1 MSNFRKWQGISQAK
15 ARLAGGVQ
23 GCNSLDSA
31 RARENTAQTFET
43 PHSAGFTS
51 RMIQARPIP
60 RRRRWPAM
68 LIGCLVVLGGLWAG
82 AWFYGSGVLEHTI
95 DGWKAREAKAGR
107 VYSCATQ
114 AIGGFPFGIEL
125 HCAGAGAE
133 LTSTRPPLALKAG
146 DMRVSAHLWQPT
158 ILTTVFA
165 GPLSIAEPGQPVMIA
180 ANWRHAQTKVHGLPT
195 SPESV
200 AIDIEQLVVD
210 RASGENLFKAD
221 RVDLDGRL
229 LSGTVQDNPVIET
242 VLKLAAASAP
252 AWHPAA
258 ATPVNADVTAVLR
271 GLKDFAPKPWP
282 QRFREL
288 QAAGGRIEIRSARLQ
303 QNDTVAVASGVLSL
317 SAAGRLDGQL
327 RLTVAN
333 LEKFLPT
340 LGLDQML
347 SQEQASPKLNSAFG
361 ALDRI
366 MPGLGNVARKNAAPM
381 IAASVNL
388 MGQPTE
394 LEGKRAV
401 MLPLR
406 FDDGLVMLGPLKLGE
421 TPSLF

>member
-1 MSNFRKWQGISQAK
+1 
-15 ARLAGGVQ
+15 
-23 GCNSLDSA
+23 
-31 RARENTAQTFET
+31 
-43 PHSAGFTS
+43 
-51 RMIQARPIP
+51 MIQARPIP
-60 RRRRWPAM
+60 RRRRWPAI
-68 LIGCLVVLGGLWAG
+68 LIAFLVVLGGLWAG
-82 AWFYGSGVLEHTI
+82 AWFYGSGVLERTI

-114 AIGGFPFGIEL
+114 TIGGFPFGIEL
-125 HCAGAGAE
+125 NCANAGAE
-133 LTSTRPPLALKAG
+133 LTSTRPPLALKAS

-158 ILTTVFA
+158 VLTTEFT
-165 GPLSIAEPGQPVMIA
+165 GPLSIAEPGQPVTIA

-200 AIDIEQLVVD
+200 AIDVEQLVVD
-210 RASGENLFKAD
+210 RAAGENLFKAD

-229 LSGTVQDNPVIET
+229 VSGTVQSNPVIEM
-242 VLKLAAASAP
+242 VLKLAAGAAP
-252 AWHPAA
+252 SWHPAA

-303 QNDTVAVASGVLSL
+303 QNDTIAVANGVLSL
-317 SAAGRLDGQL
+317 SAEGRLDGQL

-406 FDDGLVMLGPLKLGE
+406 FDDGMVMLGPLKLGA

>member
-1 MSNFRKWQGISQAK
+1 
-15 ARLAGGVQ
+15 
-23 GCNSLDSA
+23 
-31 RARENTAQTFET
+31 
-43 PHSAGFTS
+43 
-51 RMIQARPIP
+51 MIQARPIP
-60 RRRRWPAM
+60 RRRRWPAV
-68 LIGCLVVLGGLWAG
+68 LIVFLIVLAGFWAG
-82 AWFYGSGVLEHTI
+82 AWYYGSGVLERTI
-95 DGWKAREAKAGR
+95 DGWKVREAKAGR
-107 VYSCATQ
+107 AYSCATQ
-114 AIGGFPFGIEL
+114 TIGGFPFGIEL
-125 HCAGAGAE
+125 RCADAGAE
-133 LTSTRPPLALKAG
+133 LTSTKPPLALKAR
-146 DMRVSAHLWQPT
+146 DMLVSAQVWQPT
-158 ILTTVFA
+158 QLTTEVA
-165 GPLSIAEPGQPVMIA
+165 GPLTIAEPGQAVTIS

-200 AIDIEQLVVD
+200 SIQIEQIAVD
-210 RASGENLFKAD
+210 RAAGENLFKAD
-221 RVDLDGRL
+221 RVDLNGRL
-229 LSGTVQDNPVIET
+229 VSGTVQDNPVIEM
-242 VLKLAAASAP
+242 VLKLAAAAAP
-252 AWHPAA
+252 SWHPAA

-282 QRFREL
+282 QRFREM
-288 QAAGGRIEIRSARLQ
+288 QAAGGRIEIRSARVQ
-303 QNDTVAVASGVLSL
+303 QNDTIAVANGVLSL

-347 SQEQASPKLNSAFG
+347 SQEQASPQLNNAFG

-366 MPGLGNVARKNAAPM
+366 LPGLGNVARKNAGPA
-381 IAASVNL
+381 IVAGVNL

-406 FDDGLVMLGPLKLGE
+406 FDDGMVFLGPLKLGA